1 MEDKEEC
8 SSSRLVIKKLP
19 PTASP
24 VSAKGMTTP
33 QGKVSEESMTETI
46 AALPAKESTL
56 GQAKSKTAKAVLAQG
71 QSSEQAVKGTTLDL
85 DTSKETVG
93 GATTDQW
100 ASAAAPENFPNQT
113 TSSEEAV
120 GKTEPT
126 PPASYTNKQTT
137 GASPLQGVTAQQSL
151 QLGVL
156 STLELSREAEVKPTR
171 SGKRVERLRTG
182 LSQIHLFLLCLQE
195 AHESE
200 KGLLE
205 EAAGGQDMNS
215 LMLTQGFGDF
225 NTQVSL
231 GS

>member
-24 VSAKGMTTP
+24 VSAKEMTTP
-33 QGKVSEESMTETI
+33 KGKVPEESVRKTI
-46 AALPAKESTL
+46 AALPGKESTL
-56 GQAKSKTAKAVLAQG
+56 GQAKSKMAKAVLAQG
-71 QSSEQAVKGTTLDL
+71 QSSEQAAKGTTLDL
-85 DTSKETVG
+85 ATSKETVG
-93 GATTDQW
+93 GATTDLW

-113 TSSEEAV
+113 TSVEAL
-120 GKTEPT
+120 GETEPT
-126 PPASYTNKQTT
+126 PPASHTNKQTT

-156 STLELSREAEVKPTR
+156 STLELSREAEVKSTT
-171 SGKRVERLRTG
+171 SGKEVEGLRTG

-195 AHESE
+195 AHDSE
-200 KGLLE
+200 EGLLG

-225 NTQVSL
+225 NTQVNS